1 MCNKIA
7 ILIDSENISNKLIK
21 KIFNFIDQHDTLKQ
35 EDIIIRYAY
44 GDWSSSCL
52 AGKSWK
58 DLLIE
63 YGIKP
68 IQAIQYRTGKNSADI
83 LLCIDAMELLF
94 KNQEIST
101 FIIATN
107 DSDFTSLVSK
117 LKEYSKYVI
126 GFSENK
132 QVSKSLFKIFN
143 EYQILGE
150 QYDEDSEDKELYIPV
165 NSALREYLENNHP
178 SKRKIHNIEKNEWAE
193 LIRFAAL
200 TFSSRNDGKCMEL
213 THLNGQLKEFVP
225 NFSFK
230 ELNYAKLITF
240 VKDNS
245 EHIDIIERDLKNH
258 KKYYIKSYI

>member
-7 ILIDSENISNKLIK
+7 ILIDSENISHLLIK

-44 GDWSSSCL
+44 GDWSSNALS
-52 AGKSWK
+52 GKSWR
-58 DLLIE
+58 DVLIE

-68 IQAIQYRTGKNSADI
+68 VQAIQYRAGKNSADI

-94 KNQEIST
+94 KNEEIST
-101 FIIATN
+101 FILATN

-117 LKEYSKYVI
+117 LKENSKYVI

-143 EYQILGE
+143 EYEILGNE
-150 QYDEDSEDKELYIPV
+150 YKEASMDKELFIEINDKV
-165 NSALREYLENNHP
+165 RNYLENNHP
-178 SKRKIHNIEKNEWAE
+178 SKRKIHNIEKDEWAE
-193 LIRFAAL
+193 LIKFAAL
-200 TFSSRNDGKCMEL
+200 TYSSRNEGQCMEL

-230 ELNYAKLITF
+230 ELKYSKLVHFI
-240 VKDNS
+240 KDNS
-245 EHIDIIERDLKNH
+245 DFIDIIEKDLGKH
-258 KKYYIKSYI
+258 KKYYLKSYI